1 MVDGFR
7 MWLQVRGL
15 RPASTKSVLV
25 TLKQYLAFCDGAD
38 PLVRQSIAHYLSNSA
53 ETVKRITLRNRYD
66 HLRLFCEYVV
76 GEGIV
81 TDSPIAGLPRPRVT
95 MWDMERDPVPITE
108 EMLGK
113 LVNVCPT
120 WTITGLRN
128 RAVLLTLWDTPLR
141 AKEVCGLE
149 VKEDLTF
156 EPRELKVR
164 DGKGGVRYDA
174 RFSARTGLAIQR
186 YHRERDASAHVFA
199 RADGE
204 PMKVHALEANLRRL
218 SGRAEIEPAVYP
230 HQFRHNFRRR
240 CREAG
245 MDDVDISA
253 LMGHMSVV
261 TPRTYAREA
270 ARRIAKERAEERLG
284 L

>member
-1 MVDGFR
+1 

-15 RPASTKSVLV
+15 RPTSLKAVLV
-25 TLKQYLAFCDGAD
+25 TLSQYLAFCAGDD
-38 PLVRQSIAHYLSNSA
+38 PLVRQSISHYLSNSA
-53 ETVKRITLRNRYD
+53 ETVKRVTLRNRYD

-81 TDSPIAGLPRPRVT
+81 QDSPIAGLPRPRVT
-95 MWDMERDPVPITE
+95 MWDTERNPPSVTE
-108 EMLGK
+108 EMLGR

-120 WTITGLRN
+120 WTTTGLRN
-128 RAVLLTLWDTPLR
+128 RAVLLTLWDAPLR
-141 AKEVCGLE
+141 ANEMCRLE
-149 VKEDLTF
+149 MGDLTF
-156 EPRELKVR
+156 DPRELKIR
-164 DGKGGVRYDA
+164 DGKGGVRYDV

-186 YHRERDASAHVFA
+186 YHRERDASAYVFA

-204 PMKVHALEANLRRL
+204 PMKVHALEASLRRL
-218 SGRAEIEPAVYP
+218 SIRAEIEPAVYP

-253 LMGHMSVV
+253 LMGHTSVV
-261 TPRTYAREA
+261 TTRTYAREA